1 MLLNCDVS
9 MGWSLIMRFVSKAN
23 KVGTAG
29 YKGLFN
35 PHFPR
40 GCYSAQAPSVQE

>member
-9 MGWSLIMRFVSKAN
+9 VGCLIMRFVSKAN

-40 GCYSAQAPSVQE
+40 GCYSAQAPSVRE